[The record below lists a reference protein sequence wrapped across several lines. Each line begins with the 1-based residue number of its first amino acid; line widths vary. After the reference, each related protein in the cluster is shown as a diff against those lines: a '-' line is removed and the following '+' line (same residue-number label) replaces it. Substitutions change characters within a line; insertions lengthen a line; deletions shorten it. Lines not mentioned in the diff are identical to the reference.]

1 MKAELRPGERLDD
14 LQINDYYII
23 QNPDKFCFGMD
34 AVLLS
39 SFAHCAPGSKVADF
53 GTGTGIIP
61 ILLTAKTEAAHI
73 DALEI
78 QTESADM
85 ARRSVQYNGLT
96 DKINIINGDIKE
108 ASSLLGKAS
117 CSPADDLILIHTA
130 DHVLCGVVYTGI
142 QPALRIA
149 EGGVQG
155 LGKFERILYPP

>member
-1 MKAELRPGERLDD
+1 
-14 LQINDYYII
+14 
-23 QNPDKFCFGMD
+23 MD

-117 CSPADDLILIHTA
+117 CDYVITNPPYMNNNHGLKNPELPAMRYSVPLTM
-130 DHVLCGVVYTGI
+130 
-142 QPALRIA
+142 
-149 EGGVQG
+149 
-155 LGKFERILYPP
+155 

>member
-78 QTESADM
+78 QAESADM
-85 ARRSVQYNGLT
+85 ARRSVQ
-96 DKINIINGDIKE
+96 
-108 ASSLLGKAS
+108 
-117 CSPADDLILIHTA
+117 
-130 DHVLCGVVYTGI
+130 
-142 QPALRIA
+142 
-149 EGGVQG
+149 
-155 LGKFERILYPP
+155 

>member
-61 ILLTAKTEAAHI
+61 ILLTAKTE
-73 DALEI
+73 
-78 QTESADM
+78 
-85 ARRSVQYNGLT
+85 R
-96 DKINIINGDIKE
+96 
-108 ASSLLGKAS
+108 
-117 CSPADDLILIHTA
+117 P
-130 DHVLCGVVYTGI
+130 
-142 QPALRIA
+142 
-149 EGGVQG
+149 
-155 LGKFERILYPP
+155 RILMHSKSKPKVQTWRDAVSNITD